1 MIHAIAIDDEP
12 LALELIE
19 AFCNDLPD
27 IKLVKTFTK
36 PMEALKYLRQF
47 PVDLLFL
54 DIQMPAIT
62 GIDLYQQIT
71 QKTMV
76 IFTTAHSEYAIESY
90 NVSAVDYLLKPFEKE
105 RFVTAVNKAIAY
117 YQYLHAD
124 KEKAEGVVYI
134 RANYSL
140 VKISLNDI
148 LYIEGLDDYIKI
160 YLPNQSPVVARM
172 TMKGILA
179 KLPELDFMRIHR
191 SYIVPLNKIE
201 SIKGKTVIIEQQ
213 TIPVGVN
220 YEQAFDEMVRSRL
233 Q

>member
-1 MIHAIAIDDEP
+1 MIEAIAIDDEP

-19 AFCNDLPD
+19 AFCQDLPE
-27 IKLVKTFTK
+27 INLVKTFSK
-36 PMEALKYLRQF
+36 PTEALKYLRQF

-54 DIQMPAIT
+54 DIQMPAVS
-62 GIDLYQQIT
+62 GIDLYKQIT

-117 YQYLHAD
+117 HQYLYAE
-124 KEKAEGVVYI
+124 KEKEEHVLYI

-140 VKISLNDI
+140 VKINLNEI

-160 YLPNQSPVVARM
+160 YLPGQPPILARM

-179 KLPELDFMRIHR
+179 KLPEAAFMRIHR
-191 SYIVPLNKIE
+191 SYIIPLDKIE
-201 SIKGKTVIIEQQ
+201 AIKGKAVLINEQ

-220 YEQAFDEMVRSRL
+220 YEEVFNEMVKTRFL
-233 Q
+233 